1 VVVERQHVRWSVFFT
16 TVYRVYLPTVVAP
29 AELGRGNALLQG
41 SESAAQVGGRGLGG
55 MLAQWLGAAGG
66 LLVDAATFAV
76 SALCLLRIR
85 APEHRVTSRS
95 SSGTLRREIA
105 DGLRWTLADPYLRA
119 LATFACVTNLGL
131 TGYQALQV
139 LFLVHDLGA
148 NPTVV
153 GAVVACSGIGG
164 ILGALGAI
172 RIIRRFGTARGLLL
186 CLLTALPCTVLI
198 PSAFPGPGLLL
209 AAVGN
214 LVPAAGI
221 VAANVII
228 AAFRQTY
235 PPPPHIRGVSSRRAA
250 WPATPPIPSAPS
262 LPAPSEQP
270 SVSDRPSGSWPA
282 SCSAPA
288 P

>member
-1 VVVERQHVRWSVFFT
+1 
-16 TVYRVYLPTVVAP
+16 
-29 AELGRGNALLQG
+29 
-41 SESAAQVGGRGLGG
+41 
-55 MLAQWLGAAGG
+55 
-66 LLVDAATFAV
+66 
-76 SALCLLRIR
+76 
-85 APEHRVTSRS
+85 
-95 SSGTLRREIA
+95 
-105 DGLRWTLADPYLRA
+105 

-153 GAVVACSGIGG
+153 GAVVACCGIGG

-172 RIIRRFGTARGLLL
+172 RITRRFGTARGLLL

-235 PPPPHIRGVSSRRAA
+235 PPPHIRGRVIATGSMASYAA
-250 WPATPPIPSAPS
+250 DPVGAILAGTLGTALGVRPAIWIMAGVVLGAAGALMLASPLRGIRDLPTAPLHRLGLTP
-262 LPAPSEQP
+262 
-270 SVSDRPSGSWPA
+270 DGS
-282 SCSAPA
+282 
-288 P
+288 